1 MSAQNAPAEPAVR
14 DPAAKAEKETWGSFG
29 LFVLKLVIG
38 VAIFRSFLF
47 TPFTIPSESM
57 LPGLMNGDYLVASK
71 WPYGYS
77 RWSLPFAAPL
87 IPGKVFASAPDRGDV
102 VIFKH
107 PVDKVDYVK
116 RAIGLPGDT
125 VAMRG
130 GQVFLNGQPVQRE
143 RIDDFVLPMSANT
156 GCNGTGKVVAN
167 PGGGQAC
174 VYVRFRETL
183 PTGVSYD
190 TLDFGRTPQDDFGPV
205 VVPEG
210 HVFMMGDNR
219 DNSADSRFPAIAGR
233 GIGMVPEELLV
244 GRASAVL
251 WSTDGSASWINPI
264 SWFTAARWNRM
275 GDGV

>member
-1 MSAQNAPAEPAVR
+1 MTAAPATTDAKSAEPGN
-14 DPAAKAEKETWGSFG
+14 DAEKPETLGSFA

-57 LPGLMNGDYLVASK
+57 LPGLMNGDYLVAAK

-77 RWSLPFAAPL
+77 RWSLPWSAPV
-87 IPGKVFASAPDRGDV
+87 IPGKIFASDPERGDV

-107 PVDKVDYVK
+107 PVDKVDYIK

-125 VAMRG
+125 VAMRD
-130 GQVFLNGQPVQRE
+130 GQVILNGEPVKRV
-143 RIDDFVLPMSANT
+143 RIADFVLPMSANT
-156 GCNGTGKVVAN
+156 GCTSAGRVVAA
-167 PGGGQAC
+167 PTGQAC
-174 VYVRFRETL
+174 VYMRFRETL
-183 PTGVSYD
+183 PSGVSYD
-190 TLDFGRTPQDDFGPV
+190 TLDFGATPQDNFGPV
-205 VVPEG
+205 IVPEG

-219 DNSADSRFPAIAGR
+219 DNSADSRFEAAPG
-233 GIGMVPEELLV
+233 GGVGLVPEELLV

-251 WSTDGSASWINPI
+251 WSTDGSASWINPV
-264 SWFTAARWNRM
+264 SWFTAARRERI